1 MFKQWLQHK
10 IVKAI
15 ADSDPKKDEMD
26 KSIKEKAMET
36 YNNLDPQFKKRYAET
51 FRMIGIELED

>member
-1 MFKQWLQHK
+1 MIKQWLQYK

-36 YNNLDPQFKKRYAET
+36 YNNLDPQLKKNMLRHSE
-51 FRMIGIELED
+51 